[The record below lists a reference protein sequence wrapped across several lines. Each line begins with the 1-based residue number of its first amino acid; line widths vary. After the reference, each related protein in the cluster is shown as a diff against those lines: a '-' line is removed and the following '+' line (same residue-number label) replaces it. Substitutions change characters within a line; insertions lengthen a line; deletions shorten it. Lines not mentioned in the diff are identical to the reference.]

1 MEGSPNLLAYL
12 ALALSP
18 LVSMV
23 LMATMRAPLA
33 CAVGVLAAQMFLPP
47 VFELDAPVIPPLG
60 KDVLPLWGLVIG
72 CLLFRRKALAGA
84 RPFRGYE
91 VLILLQ
97 IAGHFGTFLTNKDP
111 VIVGRFTLPG
121 LTLYDAFSEAMK
133 TLLYWWPPLFL
144 GRTLFRTPK
153 DVKLLLGVVAG
164 AGAIYSFFL
173 FVEMLFSPQLNR
185 WFYGYHQSEFLQT
198 IRWGGYRP
206 KAFMRHGLNV
216 ALFVLVTLIAATG
229 LARAGRTRLGGVVP
243 ASWVS
248 RYLAVVL
255 VACKS
260 LGALLYGVFA
270 LPFLWFAK
278 AKRQAK
284 IISILALIIFCY
296 PLVRWAGILPVEDI
310 LAFTARKFGADRS
323 GSLGVRLHEEAYV
336 LGRAL
341 LRLPFG
347 WGGYGRPFS
356 HDLWTGK
363 QTTII
368 DGYWVLTL
376 SAQGAVGYLSVF
388 GLLLLPLWR
397 LRKTVAGL
405 NNRND
410 RLLVTT
416 LGFAMVVFVFDL
428 IPNSTIDP
436 YLLLML
442 GALIG
447 SERWPAMLAEE
458 EALSHL
464 VLAEGLAEELPPA
477 GG

>member
-1 MEGSPNLLAYL
+1 MEGSPNFLAYV

-18 LVSMV
+18 LVSMA
-23 LMATMRAPLA
+23 LMGMMRAPLA
-33 CAVGVLAAQMFLPP
+33 CAIGVVAAQMFLPP

-60 KDVLPLWGLVIG
+60 KDVLPLWGLLLG
-72 CLLFRRKALAGA
+72 CLIFHRKALSKS

-91 VLILLQ
+91 VFILLQ
-97 IAGHFGTFLTNKDP
+97 VAGHFGTFLTNRDP
-111 VIVGRFTLPG
+111 VIIGRFTLPG

-133 TLLYWWPPLFL
+133 TFLYWWPPFFL

-153 DVKLLLGVVAG
+153 DVKLLLSVLAAAG
-164 AGAIYSFFL
+164 LLYSFFL
-173 FVEMLFSPQLNR
+173 FIEMVMSPQLNR

-206 KAFMRHGLNV
+206 KVFMRHGLNV
-216 ALFVLVTLIAATG
+216 ALFMLVTLIAATG
-229 LARAGRTRLGGVVP
+229 LARSSVRLGRIMP
-243 ASWVS
+243 ARWASG
-248 RYLAVVL
+248 YLAVVL
-255 VACKS
+255 VSCKS
-260 LGALLYGVFA
+260 LGAVLYGAFV
-270 LPFLWFAK
+270 LPFLWFAR

-284 IISILALIIFCY
+284 IISIVAVVIFCY
-296 PLVRWAGILPVEDI
+296 PIVRWAGILPVEDI

-323 GSLGVRLHEEAYV
+323 GSLGTRLHEEAYV

-356 HDLWTGK
+356 HDQWTGQ

-388 GLLLLPLWR
+388 GLLLLPIWR
-397 LRKTVAGL
+397 LRKTVAAL
-405 NNRND
+405 TDKRD

-416 LGFAMVVFVFDL
+416 VGFALVVFVFDL

-442 GALIG
+442 GALAG
-447 SERWPAMLAEE
+447 SERWPALLA
-458 EALSHL
+458 ADQPLPDD
-464 VLAEGLAEELPPA
+464 VLADEMDDDLPPRR
-477 GG
+477 